1 MGLRGWS
8 LGVKQTEEAGN
19 QSGLEDYGPEL
30 GVIQLQQETIGG

>member
-8 LGVKQTEEAGN
+8 LQLKHTEEAGN
-19 QSGLEDYGPEL
+19 QSGLEDYGPEF